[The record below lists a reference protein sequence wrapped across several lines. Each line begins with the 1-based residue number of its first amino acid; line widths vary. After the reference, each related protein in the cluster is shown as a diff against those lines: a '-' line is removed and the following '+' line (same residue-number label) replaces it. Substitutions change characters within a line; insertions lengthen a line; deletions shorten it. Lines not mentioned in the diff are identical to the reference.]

1 MCFIFNPTFW
11 LIVVLAALCV
21 HFYKIYTHVNYIP
34 APPYLPLLGHYFD
47 YADET
52 KILDRVSSHVYK
64 YGGIIRQTNG
74 RYTIKATFYRFL
86 HPWLGEG
93 LLTSEGEKWKT
104 RRRALTPCFM
114 QTSVLKSFLDTFEEK
129 SDTLVKIF
137 EAHLNEEISLVPFV
151 KRFTLDVICATAM
164 GAEQNIQEN
173 VDSKYLHS
181 VETLCEIYTL
191 RMRSVF
197 KRFDWIYYFTEDRRK
212 EVEALTIV
220 NDLLNEIIQ
229 KKTVVRQKNDDS
241 NRRMDMLHLLMRMK
255 IDGKPLSFHDMREEL
270 NTFLFAGFDTTA
282 SALSFAVY
290 EIAANPNVQNKIF
303 EEQKKI
309 WKGNMCNPVL
319 TYESIN
325 EMVYL
330 DLVVKEVLRLYPSV
344 PFIGKRFVKDIY
356 YGDIRLPRML
366 NFSVFIYALH
376 RHPDYFTEPEK
387 FIPERFENKELTDPR
402 IYAPFGVKP
411 RSCIGQR
418 FAILELKS
426 VLSKLI
432 RNFEFVNVPGHK
444 LVLTSRLN
452 IKSQTGIH
460 VILKRRKK

>member
-64 YGGIIRQTNG
+64 YGGIIRQTVGPVKPSLQTANKDFMQFLSQNG

-93 LLTSEGEKWKT
+93 LLTSE
-104 RRRALTPCFM
+104 
-114 QTSVLKSFLDTFEEK
+114 
-129 SDTLVKIF
+129 
-137 EAHLNEEISLVPFV
+137 
-151 KRFTLDVICATAM
+151 ATAM